1 MASIKVILYKS
12 KTYKNGSHPL
22 YLQVIH
28 NRKVK
33 KIALN
38 HSLHDFE
45 WNTESNLPKKG
56 IQNYKHLSIMI
67 RSKLTDA
74 EKLLLKLETEKKDF
88 SIDELCGKIKGAESK
103 ISFNNY
109 TKDQI
114 ERLMKANKIGNAIS
128 YRSALMATNNF
139 TGNKDLSF
147 TDIDYK
153 FLKRFEEFHLSKQG
167 NTINGFNV
175 YLRAIRAIYNKAIK
189 EGLVSYEYYPFKD
202 YRLKQT
208 KTVKRA
214 ISKEDMLKI
223 VDLDLP
229 VDSKYWHTRN
239 YFLFSFFTIGMSW
252 VDMALLKTSNI
263 QGDRIIYKRS
273 KTGKDYTIK
282 VNNKITDI
290 LDYYS
295 SGKSRNDYIFPIISR
310 TESEVLKRNDVKN
323 KLKLYNKQLK
333 EIGGMINC
341 SVSLTSYVA
350 RHSWA
355 SIANFSGVHIGVIAQ
370 GLGHDDIKT
379 TQTYLAEFDHSEI
392 DTANENIL

>member
-128 YRSALMATNNF
+128 YRSALMA
-139 TGNKDLSF
+139 
-147 TDIDYK
+147 
-153 FLKRFEEFHLSKQG
+153 
-167 NTINGFNV
+167 
-175 YLRAIRAIYNKAIK
+175 
-189 EGLVSYEYYPFKD
+189 
-202 YRLKQT
+202 
-208 KTVKRA
+208 
-214 ISKEDMLKI
+214 M
-223 VDLDLP
+223 
-229 VDSKYWHTRN
+229 
-239 YFLFSFFTIGMSW
+239 
-252 VDMALLKTSNI
+252 
-263 QGDRIIYKRS
+263 
-273 KTGKDYTIK
+273 
-282 VNNKITDI
+282 
-290 LDYYS
+290 
-295 SGKSRNDYIFPIISR
+295 
-310 TESEVLKRNDVKN
+310 
-323 KLKLYNKQLK
+323 
-333 EIGGMINC
+333 
-341 SVSLTSYVA
+341 
-350 RHSWA
+350 
-355 SIANFSGVHIGVIAQ
+355 
-370 GLGHDDIKT
+370 
-379 TQTYLAEFDHSEI
+379 
-392 DTANENIL
+392 